1 MFVSLFVFPS
11 FSRQLKEN
19 FKKKYSI
26 VDDDWSHSVFSP
38 KLTANEDLNNI
49 RLWLQA
55 NEFSLNVRKTE
66 CSTAHVNDCLS
77 FPYNQMYALEEIR
90 SKKSNKPKSL
100 EFRLISLNES
110 ITWSKPV
117 EEITKNIIAGI
128 NALKWFRVQM
138 YLFQFIM
145 H

>member
-1 MFVSLFVFPS
+1 
-11 FSRQLKEN
+11 
-19 FKKKYSI
+19 
-26 VDDDWSHSVFSP
+26 
-38 KLTANEDLNNI
+38 
-49 RLWLQA
+49 
-55 NEFSLNVRKTE
+55 
-66 CSTAHVNDCLS
+66 
-77 FPYNQMYALEEIR
+77 MYALEEIR

-117 EEITKNIIAGI
+117 EEITKNITAGI
-128 NALKWFRVQM
+128 NALKWLRVQM

>member
-1 MFVSLFVFPS
+1 MTTDPTPF
-11 FSRQLKEN
+11 
-19 FKKKYSI
+19 
-26 VDDDWSHSVFSP
+26 FSP
-38 KLTANEDLNNI
+38 KLTANEELNNI

-55 NEFSLNVRKTE
+55 NEFSLNITETE

-77 FPYNQMYALEEIR
+77 FPFNQMYALEEIR
-90 SKKSNKPKSL
+90 SKKSNKLKSL

-110 ITWSKPV
+110 ITWSKHV
-117 EEITKNIIAGI
+117 EEITKNITPGI
-128 NALKWFRVQM
+128 NALKWLRVQM